1 MSNESTVQFDF
12 GLVIKVHID
21 TPMLIWAINYQKTIH
36 GVPYHKLSKTR
47 LISFLKDQIGM
58 FGTNGD
64 SLFGSTYDPDEISA
78 EDFAKIEKAME
89 RIFDRSNHKGL
100 L

>member
-1 MSNESTVQFDF
+1 MSNESTVEFDF
-12 GLVIKVHID
+12 GLVVKVHID
-21 TPMLIWAINYQKTIH
+21 TQILIWAINYQKTIL

-47 LISFLKDQIGM
+47 LMKFLKDQIGM

-64 SLFGSTYDPDEISA
+64 SLFGSSYNPDEISA
-78 EDFAKIEKAME
+78 EDFAKIEKAMT

-100 L
+100 I